1 LSAFD
6 GSRVPQELGHA
17 LELWGNLR
25 DFSLPDI
32 IQLVGFGR
40 KTGALSVEHKGIGSM
55 LYFQQGNVVHAEMGD
70 VEGQDAVFRLFRLTD
85 GEFRFRA
92 DVQPSRRTIFMD
104 PTNLVM
110 EAARLLDEATRG
122 QYEQEE
128 SAAVEVIE
136 EAEPPPPPPPPQPVK
151 AAEDFP
157 AAGEMFVATD
167 YSAVDQI
174 DSAPRVSPDEIREEI
189 RGVLEKRLG
198 REAKRLLQAVD
209 KCGDSY
215 EEFQQLVVR
224 VERFVSAFV
233 DPKSAKKI
241 GAELDSIIRLLAP

>member
-1 LSAFD
+1 
-6 GSRVPQELGHA
+6 
-17 LELWGNLR
+17 
-25 DFSLPDI
+25 
-32 IQLVGFGR
+32 
-40 KTGALSVEHKGIGSM
+40 
-55 LYFQQGNVVHAEMGD
+55 
-70 VEGQDAVFRLFRLTD
+70 
-85 GEFRFRA
+85 
-92 DVQPSRRTIFMD
+92 
-104 PTNLVM
+104 
-110 EAARLLDEATRG
+110 
-122 QYEQEE
+122 
-128 SAAVEVIE
+128 
-136 EAEPPPPPPPPQPVK
+136 
-151 AAEDFP
+151 
-157 AAGEMFVATD
+157 MFVATD

-174 DSAPRVSPDEIREEI
+174 DSSPRVSPDEIRDEI